1 LQPVLLNEGKGK
13 KKERRKENEERIG
26 KSVIQCLIMQERER
40 EREREREG
48 GGRQSRRVTIA
59 RDDCENSPHEA
70 GIVLPV
76 C

>member
-40 EREREREG
+40 ERG